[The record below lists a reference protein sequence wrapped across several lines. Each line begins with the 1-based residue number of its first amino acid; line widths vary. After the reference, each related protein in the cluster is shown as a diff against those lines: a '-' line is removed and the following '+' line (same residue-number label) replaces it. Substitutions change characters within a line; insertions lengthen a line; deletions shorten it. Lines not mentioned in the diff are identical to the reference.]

1 MLTVLNVNELVK
13 TELHCHLDG
22 SLSLGV
28 IRQLAQM
35 AKITIPAEDEALRK
49 LVSVHGKVDSLLAY
63 LKLFDFVRPLLQT
76 ASALELAAYDLVRQA
91 AKDKIIYIEVRF
103 APELSTDQ
111 DLTILEAVSAVLV
124 GLNRGQEDF
133 GVVAKLLVCGLKQM
147 KPNQTKELFSAIA
160 DLAPKGL
167 VGFDFAGNEA
177 DYPTEELRDIIQ
189 FTQSLGYPITFH
201 AGECG
206 CVTNV
211 IQALEL
217 GIRRIGHG
225 TALTRNPEA
234 IQAFVNSRATLEMCL
249 TSNLQTGAADSIEH
263 FPYQELVEAGANIT
277 INTDNRTVSNATL
290 NREYQLFVEYFGTS
304 KADFYRFNQNA
315 IQASFASEVE
325 KKVLLEFLDQQ
336 Y

>member
-1 MLTVLNVNELVK
+1 MLNVNELVK

-49 LVSVHGKVDSLLAY
+49 LVSVHGKVDSLMAY

-91 AKDKIIYIEVRF
+91 ARDKIIYIEVRF

-111 DLTILEAVSAVLV
+111 DLTILQAVSAVLV

-133 GVVAKLLVCGLKQM
+133 GVVAKLLVCGLKQTN
-147 KPNQTKELFSAIA
+147 PNQTKELFSAIA

-189 FTQSLGYPITFH
+189 FTQSLGYPMTFH

-234 IQAFVNSRATLEMCL
+234 IQAFVNSGATLEMCL
-249 TSNLQTGAADSIEH
+249 TSNLQTGAADSIEY
-263 FPYQELVEAGANIT
+263 FPYHELVEAGANIT
-277 INTDNRTVSNATL
+277 INTDNRTVSNTTL
-290 NREYQLFVEYFGTS
+290 NREYQLLVEYFGTS

-315 IQASFASEVE
+315 IQASFASEEE
-325 KKVLLEFLDQQ
+325 KKVLLELLDQQ

>member
-1 MLTVLNVNELVK
+1 MLNINELVK

-49 LVSVHGKVDSLLAY
+49 LVSVHGKVDSLMAY

-91 AKDKIIYIEVRF
+91 ARDKIIYIEVRF

-133 GVVAKLLVCGLKQM
+133 GVVAKLLVCGLKQTN
-147 KPNQTKELFSAIA
+147 PNQTKELFSAIA

-189 FTQSLGYPITFH
+189 FTQSLGYPMTFH

-234 IQAFVNSRATLEMCL
+234 IQAFVNSGATLEMCL
-249 TSNLQTGAADSIEH
+249 TSNLQTGAADSIEY
-263 FPYQELVEAGANIT
+263 FPYHELVEAGANIT
-277 INTDNRTVSNATL
+277 INTDNRTVSNTTL

-315 IQASFASEVE
+315 IQASFASEEE
-325 KKVLLEFLDQQ
+325 KKVLLELLDQQ

>member
-1 MLTVLNVNELVK
+1 MLNVNELVK

-91 AKDKIIYIEVRF
+91 ARDKIIYIEVRF

-111 DLTILEAVSAVLV
+111 DLTILQAVSAVLV

-133 GVVAKLLVCGLKQM
+133 GVVAKLLVCGLKQT

-189 FTQSLGYPITFH
+189 FTQALGYPMTFH

-234 IQAFVNSRATLEMCL
+234 IQTFVNSGATLEMCL
-249 TSNLQTGAADSIEH
+249 TSNLQTGAADSIEY
-263 FPYQELVEAGANIT
+263 FPYHELVEAGANIT
-277 INTDNRTVSNATL
+277 INTDNRTVSNTTL
-290 NREYQLFVEYFGTS
+290 NREYQLLVEYFGTS

-315 IQASFASEVE
+315 IQASFASEEE
-325 KKVLLEFLDQQ
+325 KKVLLELLDQQ